1 MTRYTVHIVC
11 VLMLSSL
18 GMACLMTP
26 RPPTILAGRAAIEGR
41 FTYKGKPLVAARVEL
56 RSPKG
61 RLLGKT
67 VTDTNGFYHLA
78 VSKGGLYEVR
88 MDGPSSEA
96 FHVNFKPSTVQQN
109 LGVDFYADYCFK
121 INITSKQSG

>member
-1 MTRYTVHIVC
+1 MENNFRRGVVTRYTVLTVC
-11 VLMLSSL
+11 VLMLSKL

-41 FTYKGKPLVAARVEL
+41 FTYEGKPLVASRVEL

-67 VTDTNGFYHLA
+67 VTDRNGFYRLA
-78 VSKGGLYEVR
+78 LSKSGLYQVR

-96 FHVNFKPSTVQQN
+96 VDIDFKPSTVQQN
-109 LGVDFYADYCFK
+109 LGVDFFADYC
-121 INITSKQSG
+121 